1 MVDLILSSGL
11 NGDLQILELI
21 FHGGIKNLNY
31 FVNVDN
37 RNIAHM
43 AVMSMNTKIIK
54 FLRFKAKFDFSDRDR
69 WGNTPFDNALEIKT
83 KKIKI

>member
-1 MVDLILSSGL
+1 
-11 NGDLQILELI
+11 
-21 FHGGIKNLNY
+21 
-31 FVNVDN
+31 
-37 RNIAHM
+37 M

>member
-1 MVDLILSSGL
+1 M
-11 NGDLQILELI
+11 LELI
-21 FHGGIKNLNY
+21 FHGGIKNLNH

-43 AVMSMNTKIIK
+43 AVMSQNTKIIK